1 MSRIMSS
8 RDIRTLAYVLRRTN
22 YGEADRIL
30 NIITPTGKMSVV
42 AKGVR
47 KEKSKLAGG
56 IEMFS
61 QVDLNIHWGKGEMG
75 LVTSARMVKYFGNL
89 LKDYNR
95 MELAALILKKIS
107 IASEGSDNAE
117 YFEIVTQSL
126 SGLND
131 GFDMRLVESWFLLNL
146 TKASGVEVNLYRD
159 SEGKKLMPE
168 KKYYYDAMMEA
179 FVETSNGDVGSDE
192 IKLLRLMWT
201 TRLDVVNRIRDV
213 AKILS
218 KVLNLARI
226 MSGAV

>member
-1 MSRIMSS
+1 MSRTMPNK
-8 RDIRTLAYVLRRTN
+8 DIRTLAYVLRRTN
-22 YGEADRIL
+22 YGEVDRIL
-30 NIITPTGKMSVV
+30 SIITPTGKMSVI
-42 AKGVR
+42 ARGAR

-61 QVDLNIHWGKGEMG
+61 QVDLNIHWGKGEIG
-75 LVTSARMVKYFGNL
+75 LVTSARMVKFFSHL
-89 LKDYNR
+89 LKDYDK

-117 YFEIVTQSL
+117 HFDIITQSL

-131 GFDMRLVESWFLLNL
+131 GFDVRLVESWFLLNL
-146 TKASGVEVNLYRD
+146 TKASGVEMNLYRD

-168 KKYYYDAMMEA
+168 KRYYYDIATES
-179 FVETSNGDVGSDE
+179 FTESSVGDVGSDE

-201 TRLDVVNRIRDV
+201 TRLDVLNRVRG
-213 AKILS
+213 ATKIIS
-218 KVLNLARI
+218 KVLNLAQI